1 MILFKECDVYTPEP
15 IGRRDVLVGGGKVVA
30 IGERIPEPKGVGCE
44 VISAGGLRM
53 IPGLIDAHIHIAGAG
68 GEGGPAT
75 RTPELRL
82 SQMLEGGVTTAIGSL
97 GTDGFT
103 RSVESVLMKA
113 KSLRKEG
120 MSAWILTGAYQVPTP
135 TILGDVGRD
144 IALIEEVIGAG
155 EVAISDH
162 RSSCPTVA
170 ELVRLAEH
178 ARVGGMLGGKA
189 GVVLLHMGDQPEP
202 FRILYECVNASMLP
216 IKQFYPTHCNRNSWI
231 YADAKI
237 YGKTGWLDLTAS
249 AWPYFPDDE
258 VKPSKAIAGLLE
270 AGVPLPHIT
279 LSSDGCGSLP
289 AFDEAGN
296 LVKLEIGE
304 PKSILREILDC
315 VHQERLPLETAL
327 SVATA
332 NPAAILKLPRK
343 GRVAAGCDADL
354 VLLDKEDRV
363 YHLAANGV
371 LLVRDAVM
379 LRKGAFE

>member
-1 MILFKECDVYTPEP
+1 MILFKECDVYAPEH
-15 IGRRDVLVGGGKVVA
+15 IGRRDVLVGGGRVVA
-30 IGERIPEPKGVGCE
+30 IGEKIPEPKGAGCE

-82 SQMLEGGVTTAIGSL
+82 SQMLEGGVTTVIGSL

-103 RSVESVLMKA
+103 RTVESVLMKA

-120 MSAWILTGAYQVPTP
+120 VSAWILTGSYQVPTP

-144 IALIEEVIGAG
+144 ITLIEEVIGVG

-170 ELVRLAEH
+170 ELVRLAEQ

-189 GVVLLHMGDQPEP
+189 GIVLLHMGDLQEP

-231 YADAKI
+231 YEDARI

-258 VKPSKAIAGLLE
+258 VKPSKAIAGLL
-270 AGVPLPHIT
+270 AADVPLPHIT

-296 LVKLEIGE
+296 LVKLEVGE

-327 SVATA
+327 AVATSS
-332 NPAAILKLPRK
+332 PAAILKLPRK

-363 YHLAANGV
+363 YHLTANGS

-379 LRKGAFE
+379 LRKGSFE